1 MRAGGIRAEGPEDG
15 HRVNRATV
23 ERVRIAVA
31 FIVESERRR
40 RRAEGLM
47 HSWHLS
53 RADLDEAA
61 RALGTPPVSDE
72 EWNAILDGRGH
83 YP

>member
-1 MRAGGIRAEGPEDG
+1 M
-15 HRVNRATV
+15 NRTTV
-23 ERVRIAVA
+23 ERVREAVSM
-31 FIVESERRR
+31 IVQSERQR

-47 HSWHLS
+47 HGWALS

-72 EWNAILDGRGH
+72 EWNAIQDGRGH
-83 YP
+83 RG